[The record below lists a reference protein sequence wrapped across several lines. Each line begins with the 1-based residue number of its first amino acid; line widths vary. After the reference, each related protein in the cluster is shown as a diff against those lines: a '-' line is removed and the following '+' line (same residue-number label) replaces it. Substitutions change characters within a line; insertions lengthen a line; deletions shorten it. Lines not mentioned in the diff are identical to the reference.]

1 MTTRAIAGALAAV
14 LWLAGCGYGDVAFSG
29 DFGGRAFRPDGT
41 AFGLVD
47 ALERPPE
54 LKPRDA
60 ARVIAVAS
68 FAAFDPTTDQEQL
81 PGSELTDLR
90 HAIEVSD
97 WFSFWWRDR
106 QQVVAGS
113 SFTDVVLIGDSD
125 GRYVDSDSTAT
136 GRSDGFQ
143 ARFGVARES
152 LSASASY
159 ADYRP
164 LGTRAVITCQLTEAN
179 LDVGGLLRGSAT
191 FKVERLDSDPADAA
205 TGSVS
210 GEFRAPIVGERIGE
224 KNFETLELYEQ
235 FEVSR

>member
-1 MTTRAIAGALAAV
+1 MRTRAIAGALTAALV
-14 LWLAGCGYGDVAFSG
+14 LGGCGYGDVAFSG

-47 ALERPPE
+47 ALERLPE
-54 LKPRDA
+54 LKPRDP

-68 FAAFDPTTDQEQL
+68 FAAFDPTADQEQL

-113 SFTDVVLIGDSD
+113 AFADVVLIGDSD

-164 LGTRAVITCQLTEAN
+164 LGTRAVVTVHLAEVDLGT
-179 LDVGGLLRGSAT
+179 GGQLRGNAT
-191 FKVERLDSDPADAA
+191 FKIERLDSDPADAA

-210 GEFRAPIVGERIGE
+210 GEFSAPLVGERIAE
-224 KNFETLELYEQ
+224 KNFDTLDLYGQ